1 MLVWQGTKFTVFV
14 LLSDYWYL
22 GDGGTDRR
30 EILHDGTSI
39 YRSRTGLLPFWMRGP
54 KGIRNFGSKFWLFD
68 REYLENGKSQRYIQ
82 LEFIM

>member
-14 LLSDYWYL
+14 LLSDYSL

-54 KGIRNFGSKFWLFD
+54 KESEILGLNFGYLTANISKTVSRSVTF
-68 REYLENGKSQRYIQ
+68 N
-82 LEFIM
+82 